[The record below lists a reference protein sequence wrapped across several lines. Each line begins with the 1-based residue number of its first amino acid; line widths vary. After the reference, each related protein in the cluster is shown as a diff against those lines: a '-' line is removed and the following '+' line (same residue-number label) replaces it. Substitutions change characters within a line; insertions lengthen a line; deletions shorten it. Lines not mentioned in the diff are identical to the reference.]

1 MSSFMQKPPSW
12 HFDSSQWNIPIVLI
26 TLECQINKY
35 LCLRLVCECVCVF
48 VGVCSDYCIL
58 EEFGTARQQ
67 TAYTLRS
74 VNLFT
79 PRTRLY
85 QGICIFW
92 WLELKHF
99 ISQIIIGEPRLREKQ
114 LMGKGISVVVNSL
127 SQVIFLFLLFW
138 AFLMRVNGVETK
150 EK

>member
-1 MSSFMQKPPSW
+1 MEYS
-12 HFDSSQWNIPIVLI
+12 HVLI

-48 VGVCSDYCIL
+48 VGACSDYCIL

-79 PRTRLY
+79 PRTQLY
-85 QGICIFW
+85 QGICITW
-92 WLELKHF
+92 WLELIQF
-99 ISQIIIGEPRLREKQ
+99 ISQ
-114 LMGKGISVVVNSL
+114 MY
-127 SQVIFLFLLFW
+127 
-138 AFLMRVNGVETK
+138 
-150 EK
+150 

>member
-1 MSSFMQKPPSW
+1 MREKC
-12 HFDSSQWNIPIVLI
+12 HLEATKLALVLI

-48 VGVCSDYCIL
+48 VGGCS
-58 EEFGTARQQ
+58 EFGTARQQ

-79 PRTRLY
+79 PRTQLY

-92 WLELKHF
+92 GLELTQF
-99 ISQIIIGEPRLREKQ
+99 IS
-114 LMGKGISVVVNSL
+114 
-127 SQVIFLFLLFW
+127 
-138 AFLMRVNGVETK
+138 
-150 EK
+150 